1 MSLVSLEDAKAH
13 LRLAADDTSQDAVLT
28 ATLAAAEA
36 IILDYL
42 NTTEFMRTITESWD
56 ATSVPLLVSTAIK
69 LELGELWR
77 FRGDDAEPPMRWEHT
92 DLSPVILGILRRWSP
107 MVLH

>member
-1 MSLVSLEDAKAH
+1 MSLVPLEDAKAH
-13 LRLAADDTSQDAVLT
+13 LRLSADDTSQEASLT

-36 IILDYL
+36 IILDFL
-42 NTTEFMRTITESWD
+42 NTTAAMRTISETWD
-56 ATSVPLLVSTAIK
+56 ALSVPLPVRTSIL

-77 FRGDDAEPPMRWEHT
+77 FRGDEAEPPRRWDAT

-107 MVLH
+107 MVLR